1 MTMLKTN
8 AVRYTDFPDGSR
20 LIERLYTPD
29 RGESDLQ
36 KEEWREEF
44 RSYPE
49 IKAYETE
56 NSAVSDFSKVQVS
69 KAWPFPESY
78 PQ

>member
-1 MTMLKTN
+1 MTMLRTE

-20 LIERLYTPD
+20 LIERLYVPD

-49 IKAYETE
+49 IKAYEATQPIFTPDPNPMQGFPSWVFGKS
-56 NSAVSDFSKVQVS
+56 NS
-69 KAWPFPESY
+69 
-78 PQ
+78 